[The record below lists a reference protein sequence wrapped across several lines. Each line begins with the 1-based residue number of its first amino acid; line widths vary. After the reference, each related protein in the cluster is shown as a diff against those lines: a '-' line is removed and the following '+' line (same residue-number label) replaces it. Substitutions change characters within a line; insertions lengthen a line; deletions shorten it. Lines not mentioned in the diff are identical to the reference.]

1 MFNSKLFYALTIY
14 LTALFATNT
23 LGMKTMPF
31 LFGTHLSVS
40 IFFMPILFLT
50 TDIVG
55 QVYGREISKKFV
67 IAGFIALVFFL
78 LANILTELVPWS
90 SQTYT
95 RIGPAFDTI
104 FSLSWRMSIASLLA
118 FGIAEYIDVVVFF
131 ATKRLF
137 SNFFIASTLSNIV
150 SQALDTALFM
160 TIAFA

>member
-14 LTALFATNT
+14 LSALFVTNT
-23 LGMKTMPF
+23 LGIKTMPF
-31 LFGTHLSVS
+31 FFGTHLSVS

-95 RIGPAFDTI
+95 RIGPAFDTV

-131 ATKRLF
+131 AAKRLF